1 VADITEPIR
10 RHAVAAI
17 NSEVESND
25 KDLERKRLEGKYGKV
40 WSTEEL
46 TKEFTV
52 EAFLAPYVLVL
63 NKETMKDG
71 VMEFQH
77 MPRFYFNHKER

>member
-1 VADITEPIR
+1 MADITEQIR
-10 RHAVAAI
+10 RFGVAVI

-25 KDLERKRLEGKYGKV
+25 EDLERKRLEEKYGKV

-52 EAFLAPYVLVL
+52 EGFLAPFVLVSD
-63 NKETMKDG
+63 KETRKDG